1 MLEAR
6 KWFKN
11 PEKKAFYRHAIITV
25 GAITAGAWAFIMMI
39 IHCINYYVTLW
50 NGLASAVRVTLIK
63 EVGWITLWG
72 VVSIAFIAGIYFII
86 KKRNW

>member
-39 IHCINYYVTLW
+39 VHCINYYVTLW
-50 NGLASAVRVTLIK
+50 NAIEPAVRVILIK

-72 VVSIAFIAGIYFII
+72 AVTVGIVFGIYKII
-86 KKRNW
+86 EKRNW